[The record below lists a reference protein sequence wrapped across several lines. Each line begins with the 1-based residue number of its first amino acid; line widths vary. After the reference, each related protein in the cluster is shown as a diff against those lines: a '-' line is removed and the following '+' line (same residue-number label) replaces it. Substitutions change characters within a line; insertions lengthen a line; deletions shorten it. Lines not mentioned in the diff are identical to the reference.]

1 MIIQYKKPVL
11 IIVVSVIIFITT
23 VAIIHY
29 YNKHNFEWGSVSDWL
44 SSISTFG
51 TLLVAYG
58 AFIKAPDWLLQKR
71 YEVVSHIINE
81 TIFKNLPKLCKLC
94 AQYKTR
100 YFLINRQLVD
110 CLNGKVMNDQMFKE
124 NRLKLDNTFKEL
136 FTLATSMKDELR
148 TIKRNQFEL
157 TEYTL
162 NIYNELIE
170 IASNYN
176 TIDSEILFS
185 TLDVM
190 DFDLIDETDP
200 QKYLDTLMSLKVRTI
215 NLSNSFN
222 KFARQ
227 IDEDNKPVEEFII
240 PFNK

>member
-1 MIIQYKKPVL
+1 MIIQYKKPTLIVL
-11 IIVVSVIIFITT
+11 GSMLMFIATVGIIY
-23 VAIIHY
+23 HY
-29 YNKHNFEWGSVSDWL
+29 KKECFEWGNVSDWL
-44 SSISTFG
+44 SSLSTFG

-71 YEVVSHIINE
+71 YEVASHIINE
-81 TIFKNLPKLCKLC
+81 TIFKDLPKLCKLC
-94 AQYKTR
+94 LQYKTR
-100 YFLINRQLVD
+100 YFLINKQLVD
-110 CLNGKVMNDQMFKE
+110 SLNGKVMNDQMFKE

-148 TIKRNQFEL
+148 TIKRNQFEF

-162 NIYNELIE
+162 NIYNKLIE

-185 TLDVM
+185 TLDAI
-190 DFDLIDETDP
+190 DFDLSDETDP

-215 NLSNSFN
+215 DLSNSFN

-227 IDEDNKPVEEFII
+227 IDEDNKPVEKFII
-240 PFNK
+240 PFKK